1 MGLATLAAE
10 DLDGCEIPLRFE
22 GEDRPY
28 LLQKRLE
35 RTCGG
40 EGGAAGRLR
49 HDSQIRSIRT
59 THHFRQVACTLPE
72 AARELERLTR

>member
-1 MGLATLAAE
+1 VQALFIISARRVDMSSRFRSPMRLATLAAE

-49 HDSQIRSIRT
+49 HDSQIRSI
-59 THHFRQVACTLPE
+59 
-72 AARELERLTR
+72 